1 MKAKSFSQW
10 LDNMHELLRIASF
23 SILNSHKYGKDSI
36 MWPFVNFS
44 QLLYLFIHGKRD
56 VTGFEVIKNLYG
68 FSSELGG
75 KVDFLVFNDI
85 KIPLPLENQDDIS
98 VFLLE
103 MQDLIIPYLINDK
116 KILNGIVVEGPYE
129 INENVCLQSGDVV
142 IDCGANMG
150 LFSAIASRKGCI
162 SYAFEP
168 VKDNIDKFLSKT
180 AKWNKNINIVNYALA
195 DKTGEL
201 LFTIGSRNGSGFIE
215 ELDGSDYAKANRNT
229 YNIKVNAITLDEWVK
244 QNNIEKVDF
253 IKADI
258 EGAERLLLKGSK
270 ETLKKFAP
278 KLSICKYHL
287 PDDPKVLKSLI
298 LQANPNY
305 KIFEKYKKIYAW
317 VE

>member
-10 LDNMHELLRIASF
+10 LNNMHELLRIASF
-23 SILNSHKYGKDSI
+23 SVLNNHKYGKDSI
-36 MWPFVNFS
+36 MWPFVNFW
-44 QLLYLFIHGKRD
+44 QLFYLFRHGKRD
-56 VTGFEVIKNLYG
+56 VAGFEVIKNLYG
-68 FSSELGG
+68 FGSEMGG
-75 KVDFLVFNDI
+75 TDSLVFNDI
-85 KIPLPLENQDDIS
+85 RIPLPLENEGDIS

-150 LFSAIASRKGCI
+150 LFSAIASAKGCI

-195 DKTGEL
+195 DKTREL
-201 LFTIGSRNGSGFIE
+201 FFTIGSRNNCGFIE
-215 ELDGSDYAKANRNT
+215 ELDESDYVKTNRNT
-229 YNIKVNAITLDEWVK
+229 TNIKVNAITLDEWVK
-244 QNNIEKVDF
+244 QNSIEKVDF

-258 EGAERLLLKGSK
+258 EGAERQLLKGAK
-270 ETLKKFAP
+270 ETLKKCAP

-298 LQANPNY
+298 LEANPNY
-305 KIFEKYKKIYAW
+305 KILEKYKKIYAW